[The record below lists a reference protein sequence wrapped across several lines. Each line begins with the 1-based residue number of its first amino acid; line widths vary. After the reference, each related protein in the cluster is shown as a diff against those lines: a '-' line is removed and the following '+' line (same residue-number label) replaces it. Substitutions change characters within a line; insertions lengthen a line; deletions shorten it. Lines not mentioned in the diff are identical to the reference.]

1 MKGIMGSNRSITDRR
16 LSLTPVFLLRKIFK
30 LKDGMVH
37 NMSKPTNA
45 DFVFVEVTK
54 TFMMTQAQARKL
66 VRFARLVCSDREMI
80 SRDDDGSKIRTIGE
94 DFLTD
99 EGDHDFAD
107 AAGQLADPEGLL
119 NVEMVDCST
128 QQLDE
133 SRIQEIIRF
142 WPENWREEALG
153 RLPDDGEKDP

>member
-1 MKGIMGSNRSITDRR
+1 MGSNRSITDSRP
-16 LSLTPVFLLRKIFK
+16 SLTPVFLLRKIFK

-66 VRFARLVCSDREMI
+66 VRVARLVCSDREMI
-80 SRDDDGSKIRTIGE
+80 SRDDDGSEIRTTGE
-94 DFLTD
+94 HFLTD

-119 NVEMVDCST
+119 NVEMVVCST
-128 QQLDE
+128 RQLDDR
-133 SRIQEIIRF
+133 RIQEISRF
-142 WPENWREEALG
+142 WPENWREETLG
-153 RLPDDGEKDP
+153 RLPDKGEEDSK

>member
-1 MKGIMGSNRSITDRR
+1 
-16 LSLTPVFLLRKIFK
+16 
-30 LKDGMVH
+30 MVRH
-37 NMSKPTNA
+37 MTELTNA

-54 TFMMTQAQARKL
+54 TFMMTRAQARKL
-66 VRFARLVCSDREMI
+66 VRVARLVCADREMI
-80 SRDDDGSKIRTIGE
+80 SRDDDGSEIRTTGE

-99 EGDHDFAD
+99 EGDHDYAD

-128 QQLDE
+128 LQLDD
-133 SRIQEIIRF
+133 SRIQEITRF

-153 RLPDDGEKDP
+153 RLPDDGEKDPK

>member
-1 MKGIMGSNRSITDRR
+1 
-16 LSLTPVFLLRKIFK
+16 
-30 LKDGMVH
+30 MVH
-37 NMSKPTNA
+37 KMSKPTNA
-45 DFVFVEVTK
+45 DFVFIEVTK

-66 VRFARLVCSDREMI
+66 VRVARLVCSDRELT
-80 SRDDDGSKIRTIGE
+80 SRDDDGYEIRTTGE

-119 NVEMVDCST
+119 NVEMVVCST
-128 QQLDE
+128 RQLDDR
-133 SRIQEIIRF
+133 RIQEISRF

-153 RLPDDGEKDP
+153 RLPDNGEEDSK

>member
-1 MKGIMGSNRSITDRR
+1 
-16 LSLTPVFLLRKIFK
+16 
-30 LKDGMVH
+30 MVH
-37 NMSKPTNA
+37 HMSKPTNA

-66 VRFARLVCSDREMI
+66 VRVARLICSDREMF
-80 SRDDDGSKIRTIGE
+80 SQDDDGSEIRTTGE

-99 EGDHDFAD
+99 EGDHDYAD

-119 NVEMVDCST
+119 NVEMLVCSSR
-128 QQLDE
+128 QLDDR
-133 SRIQEIIRF
+133 RIQEITRF

-153 RLPDDGEKDP
+153 GLPDDDEQDSS